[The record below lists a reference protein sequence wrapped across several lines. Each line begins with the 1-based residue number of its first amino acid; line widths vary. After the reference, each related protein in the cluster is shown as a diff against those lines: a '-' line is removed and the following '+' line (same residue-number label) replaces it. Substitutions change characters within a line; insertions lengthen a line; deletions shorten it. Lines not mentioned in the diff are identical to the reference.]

1 LAIASNLDIIV
12 LHVLQHPP
20 VEREIGLET
29 MDFPINYRAFIC
41 KKKNNPFWDSSIKS
55 FEPIFRSL
63 VRISAE

>member
-29 MDFPINYRAFIC
+29 MDFPIKYGAFIWIF
-41 KKKNNPFWDSSIKS
+41 KKKTLQ
-55 FEPIFRSL
+55 PILGFFNK
-63 VRISAE
+63 VV